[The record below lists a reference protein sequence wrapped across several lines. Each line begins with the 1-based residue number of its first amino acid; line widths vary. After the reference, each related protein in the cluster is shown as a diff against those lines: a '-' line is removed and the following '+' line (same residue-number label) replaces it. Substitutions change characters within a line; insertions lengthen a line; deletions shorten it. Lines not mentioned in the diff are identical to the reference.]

1 MKLHRLTTDGR
12 SKRDLIFA
20 PDGDAL
26 LFARQETAE
35 LISLWKLP
43 LAGGPATRWHPAAS
57 TTELEPAL
65 SRDGRFAAWVQSRGN
80 LSLKLIIE
88 HLPDAR
94 QATFDPGGGF
104 AGMRTPTFAPDGSRV
119 VFSLP
124 CRGGQQL
131 VSLAPDASGRV
142 ELTASAGINTHPDF
156 SPDGQQIAFTSTRTG
171 DYEIY
176 TLPVAGGDPPPHT
189 TTPGMDLRP
198 RWSPDG
204 RQLAFVSHRDG
215 NYELYLTDAEG
226 HDPVNL
232 TRHPD
237 RDDFPAWHPRERQL
251 AFLSERDGQSDV
263 YLLELD

>member
-1 MKLHRLTTDGR
+1 MTLHRLTTDGR
-12 SKRDLIFA
+12 SKRDLVFA
-20 PDGDAL
+20 PAGDAL
-26 LFARQETAE
+26 LFARQETPE
-35 LISLWKLP
+35 LISLWRLP
-43 LAGGPATRWHPAAS
+43 LSGGPATRWHPAAA

-80 LSLKLIIE
+80 LALKLVIE

-94 QATFDPGGGF
+94 QAIFDPGGGF

-131 VSLAPDASGRV
+131 VSLAPDATGRV
-142 ELTASAGINTHPDF
+142 ELTATAGINTHPDF

-171 DYEIY
+171 DYEIHI
-176 TLPVAGGDPPPHT
+176 LPVAGGDPRRIT
-189 TTPGMDLRP
+189 TSPGMDLRP

-215 NYELYLTDAEG
+215 NYEIYLTDAEG

-232 TRHPD
+232 TRNPD
-237 RDDFPAWHPRERQL
+237 RDDFPTWHPRERQL
-251 AFLSERDGQSDV
+251 AFLSERDGQSDI